1 MSQAV
6 IAVNNLNKTVPTAA
20 GDLIILDDVNLEVE
34 KGRRLPSSGPLA
46 QGKPPCSEFWRDWI
60 QLPQAPFD

>member
-20 GDLIILDDVNLEVE
+20 GDLIILDDVNLELAVE
-34 KGRRLPSSGPLA
+34 LIKNR
-46 QGKPPCSEFWRDWI
+46 KKKKKK
-60 QLPQAPFD
+60 